1 MLVFIC
7 QPVHI
12 WHKPPPLRGTPFEK
26 GAKGGITLREIV
38 VWIALS
44 YLLGSIP
51 TGFLLVKYY
60 KGIDIRT
67 IGSGN
72 LGANNVRR
80 IMGKEWGIFV
90 AVIDMLKGVIGLLGA
105 MASGIST
112 PWILSLIALAGVLG
126 HNYPV
131 WLNFKGGKGIA
142 TSYGVIAL
150 LWPLNSFA
158 IAMMGGVVWYA
169 IISTTRY
176 VSLASVLSLYAV
188 TFFFLILKAPI
199 AFILFSL
206 LLALLATWR
215 HHENLRRIV
224 NGTES
229 QV

>member
-1 MLVFIC
+1 M
-7 QPVHI
+7 
-12 WHKPPPLRGTPFEK
+12 
-26 GAKGGITLREIV
+26 REV
-38 VWIALS
+38 AVWIALS

-60 KGIDIRT
+60 KGIDIRN

-80 IMGKEWGIFV
+80 VMGKEWGIFV
-90 AVIDMLKGVIGLLGA
+90 AIVDMTKGVIGLLGA
-105 MASGIST
+105 MASGITT
-112 PWILSLIALAGVLG
+112 PWILSTIALAGVLG

-131 WLNFKGGKGIA
+131 WLNFRGGKGVS

-150 LWPLNSFA
+150 LWPLYSFA

-169 IISTTRY
+169 IMRTTRY
-176 VSLASVLSLYAV
+176 ASLASVLSLFTV
-188 TFFFLILKAPI
+188 PFFFLILRAPI
-199 AFILFSL
+199 AFTVFSL
-206 LLALLATWR
+206 LLALLSTWR
-215 HHENLRRIV
+215 HHENLRRLI